1 MEKTRV
7 EFLFNFQMIDRLT
20 FSDDVFEISFCQN
33 QSSARYETLGIQVLN
48 TYKNGFQ
55 YMVSGQAMRIIMMKK
70 KLYKVN
76 QKNKNV
82 NKFMCH
88 LIENQCGEMNIIQ
101 APQ

>member
-48 TYKNGFQ
+48 TYKNGF
-55 YMVSGQAMRIIMMKK
+55 
-70 KLYKVN
+70 
-76 QKNKNV
+76 
-82 NKFMCH
+82 
-88 LIENQCGEMNIIQ
+88 
-101 APQ
+101 